1 MLRVYIW
8 DKSLLNNWQKNKY
21 VTVCGNSEQLWN
33 NLITKT
39 WNRVKL
45 AAKFSGFKIFVH
57 FISVVMRALCREV
70 GVFGFWYQSYFFFC
84 TFSGF
89 NVMDIVDIIND
100 PERCNLPKNLMAIE
114 TELSGFWILSVL
126 GVHLYILH
134 DVITPAA
141 PTACSN

>member
-1 MLRVYIW
+1 MFL
-8 DKSLLNNWQKNKY
+8 
-21 VTVCGNSEQLWN
+21 
-33 NLITKT
+33 
-39 WNRVKL
+39 
-45 AAKFSGFKIFVH
+45 
-57 FISVVMRALCREV
+57 
-70 GVFGFWYQSYFFFC
+70 VFDIKVIFFC